1 MKLYT
6 FKIWILLKHYSIQIS
21 SRVQLMTICRFCL
34 RMLYKS
40 LNSIRLTIFKRRR
53 NSFSPLPFFSSIFCK
68 LCKMH
73 PKKSCSNVLRAR
85 GSGESQHKNVDG
97 DNFSKKNYAFTN
109 VNSLAG
115 YKIYCRFFRP
125 LEFLLFVMFCVAF
138 FGSSYIHFESS
149 SFSRFC
155 QQRFAMESSM
165 FRNESLKLKLCKLR
179 ICGVNELST

>member
-73 PKKSCSNVLRAR
+73 PKKSCSNVLLVGRVR
-85 GSGESQHKNVDG
+85 VSTKTSTVIIFQKKIMLSQMWIL
-97 DNFSKKNYAFTN
+97 
-109 VNSLAG
+109 SLATKFIAAFSG
-115 YKIYCRFFRP
+115 HWNFCFSLCFVLHFLVLLIFILSLLRFQGFASSVSRWK
-125 LEFLLFVMFCVAF
+125 VQC
-138 FGSSYIHFESS
+138 FG
-149 SFSRFC
+149 
-155 QQRFAMESSM
+155 M
-165 FRNESLKLKLCKLR
+165 NL
-179 ICGVNELST
+179 